1 MELLQNSFITLG
13 VIPFVPFFIVYL
25 IGIGLKQ
32 DKRKNFLLAMDI
44 TTLFLLL
51 SVSALFNILFHAKFG
66 FYFILLIVLIS
77 AGLIGGAQNRIKGKV
92 DGKRLFRAVWRLSF
106 FFLSSMYVL
115 FMVVVLIQYISQA
128 M

>member
-1 MELLQNSFITLG
+1 MELLQNSFVTLG
-13 VIPFVPFFIVYL
+13 VIPIVPFLIVYF
-25 IGIGLKQ
+25 IGIGLRK
-32 DKRKNFLLAMDI
+32 DKKKTLLLAMDV

-51 SVSALFNILFHAKFG
+51 SVSALFNILFNAEFG

-92 DGKRLFRAVWRLSF
+92 DGRRLFRAVWRLAF
-106 FFLSSMYVL
+106 FFLGALYVL
-115 FMVVVLIQYISQA
+115 FLFIVLIQYISQA